1 MKSQQLSCGNVLSLC
16 AIWLVHQIEPS
27 TRRRTTT
34 FPTDVT
40 RLSPLTHRFQGESLG
55 TCKATVPDPK
65 LEDDRKLSLGTR
77 LYALIASCCL
87 SGMTVWVRI
96 HYLCYPHTLCNEQ
109 PLNARWRHCCYDN
122 VYYTHCLPNLQTS
135 WRQMRLGSQ
144 QLCTPLSPEALF
156 INKVCGLL
164 MRNHSRLMTFQL
176 DL

>member
-1 MKSQQLSCGNVLSLC
+1 MWKCTFVICNLIGTPDRAKHQKTYDNFPHGRYQALSTHPPFPRRKPGN
-16 AIWLVHQIEPS
+16 
-27 TRRRTTT
+27 
-34 FPTDVT
+34 
-40 RLSPLTHRFQGESLG
+40 
-55 TCKATVPDPK
+55 KATVPDPK
-65 LEDDRKLSLGTR
+65 LVGDRKLSLGTR

-87 SGMTVWVRI
+87 SGMIVWVRI